1 LDLHFIR
8 IQAQDM
14 GTWERISR
22 WLLFGFQDT
31 QEKRIESRVLLI
43 NFMSVLFVII
53 TLCFAFFF
61 LLNSTLL
68 IGSIQALSSIFF
80 TLNFIYFIRSKNYN
94 GYAYAF
100 VTLVSILFVAS
111 IVLYDLGAESGLIW
125 LYFIPPIAFF
135 LLGRKP
141 GTIFSIVIL
150 FIASVLLWAPEHPM
164 NTLHYS
170 FPFKIHFTAVF
181 LLLLIILYGYDSV
194 QNTIINKL
202 KKSREISANA
212 NRTKEEFISK
222 LSHQIRTPLNDI
234 VVLGELL
241 NTDRLNKN
249 QKDLVETIIASTN
262 NLVNVVNSITEDSG
276 IEITYQKKEHI
287 KFDLQS
293 TITSIMN
300 LISRKAPSG
309 FVLKQPSFEQVIPYL
324 MGDPIILKQILLYVF
339 DTIIKCHPGGALTV
353 DMKINHERESDKS
366 VELKFDI
373 SVTPKLLIQ
382 MPEEET
388 GSQAGM
394 EGVSREVADKFDISM
409 TRKLIEEKGGAL
421 VYDCDEEFS
430 RFSFTIP
437 FDKPPRDETIPVTKE
452 KVVSIDK
459 FKKPPKI
466 ELKQSNLLLVEDN
479 LINQKIVVLSLKEL
493 VRNIDLARDGKEALE
508 KFGTSK
514 YDVILMD
521 IQMPVMDGIVTTKKI
536 REIEASTNS
545 HTPIIA
551 ITANA
556 MLGDRETCLS
566 AGMDDYISKP
576 IQIEELVQKIKILL
590 T

>member
-1 LDLHFIR
+1 
-8 IQAQDM
+8 M
-14 GTWERISR
+14 GTWESITR

-31 QEKRIESRVLLI
+31 QEKRLESRVVLI
-43 NFMSVLFVII
+43 NFMSILFVFT
-53 TLCFAFFF
+53 TLCFTLIFFF
-61 LLNSTLL
+61 RSDFL
-68 IGSIQALSSIFF
+68 IGSIHGLSAVFF
-80 TLNFIYFIRSKNYN
+80 TLNFSHFTRSKNYFR
-94 GYAYAF
+94 YACIF

-111 IVLYDLGAESGLIW
+111 IVINELGAESGMIW

-141 GTIFSIVIL
+141 GIIFSIAIFVV
-150 FIASVLLWAPEHPM
+150 ASILLWTPEHPM
-164 NTLHYS
+164 NTVHYS
-170 FPFKIHFTAVF
+170 TSFKIHFTAVF
-181 LLLLIILYGYDSV
+181 LILLIILYGYESA
-194 QNTIINKL
+194 QSSIINKL
-202 KKSREISANA
+202 NKSREISANA
-212 NRTKEEFISK
+212 NHAKEEFISK

-241 NTDRLNKN
+241 NTERLNKK

-276 IEITYQKKEHI
+276 IEITYRKKEHI
-287 KFDLQS
+287 QFELPS
-293 TITSIMN
+293 TITSITD
-300 LISRKAPSG
+300 LISRKAPPD
-309 FVLKQPSFEQVIPYL
+309 FVLKLPSFEEVTPFL
-324 MGDPIILKQILLYVF
+324 MGDPIVLKQILLYVF
-339 DTIIKCHPGGALTV
+339 DTIIKCHPSEAITV
-353 DMKINHERESDKS
+353 EMKINHEKESLKM

-373 SVTPKLLIQ
+373 SVTPKLLITKTKKDTELQ
-382 MPEEET
+382 DGLEGPERK
-388 GSQAGM
+388 AFD
-394 EGVSREVADKFDISM
+394 RFDISL
-409 TRKLIEEKGGAL
+409 TRKLIEEKGGEL
-421 VYDCDEEFS
+421 VYDCNEKFS
-430 RFSFTIP
+430 KFTFTIP
-437 FDKPPRDETIPVTKE
+437 FDKPPVDETVPVTKE

-459 FKKPPKI
+459 FKKPPKVA
-466 ELKQSNLLLVEDN
+466 LKDSNILLVEDN
-479 LINQKIVVLSLKEL
+479 LINQKIVVLSLKEQ
-493 VRNIDLARDGKEALE
+493 VRNIDLAIDGKEALD

-521 IQMPVMDGIVTTKKI
+521 IQMPVMDGIIATRKI

-576 IQIEELVQKIKILL
+576 FQIEELVQKIKDLL